1 MDLGYSLMP
10 RVLMSIMFA
19 ALLPC
24 AAVISTGTARAAEY
38 PAHPVKIIV
47 QTPAGTAPD
56 VICRLL
62 AEQFARL
69 WRQQVVV
76 VNQPGGGGTIASRT
90 AVTAA
95 PDGYS
100 LFMPAASIF
109 VSMPELYRD
118 LSFDVSR
125 DLTPIGFVGEQ
136 PLALAVRPALGVNS
150 LQDLIAM
157 SRQQPAKINLATI
170 MPVGSLPNLAGE
182 LLRARSRAQIASI
195 PYPGTAEA
203 VNDLLSGRVQM
214 IIESLPGLAG
224 LVSDSRLKIL
234 TFTSPKRLPNFP
246 DVPTIAELLPDFAA
260 VGWFVLA
267 APAKTDTAN
276 ISKLSRDLKTVLTK
290 PEFQQRLLE
299 LATYTRLMSPGETSE
314 FIRSEQQIWKPVLQQ
329 IIAKAR

>member
-1 MDLGYSLMP
+1 MP
-10 RVLMSIMFA
+10 RALVSIMFA
-19 ALLPC
+19 VLLPC
-24 AAVISTGTARAAEY
+24 AAVLSTDMTRAADY

-62 AEQFARL
+62 AEQFAKL

-76 VNQPGGGGTIASRT
+76 VNQPGGGGTIAARA

-95 PDGYS
+95 PDGYT

-125 DLTPIGFVGEQ
+125 DLVPIGFVGEQ
-136 PLALAVRPALGVNS
+136 PLALAVRPSLGVNS

-157 SRQQPAKINLATI
+157 SREQPEKINLATI
-170 MPVGSLPNLAGE
+170 TPVGSLPSLAGE
-182 LLRARSRAQIASI
+182 LFRAHSGAQLASV

-234 TFTSPKRLPNFP
+234 AFTSPKRLPNFP
-246 DVPTIAELLPDFAA
+246 DVPTVAEVLPDFAA

-267 APAKTDTAN
+267 APAKTDAESV
-276 ISKLSRDLKTVLTK
+276 SKLSRDLKTVLTQ
-290 PEFQQRLLE
+290 PEFQRRLLE
-299 LATYTRLMSPGETSE
+299 LATYTRLLTPGETSQ
-314 FIRSEQQIWKPVLQQ
+314 FIHSEQQMWKPVLQQ
-329 IIAKAR
+329 IIAKTR